1 MILSSILH
9 RESLTDSG
17 TINILWTPTDNSSFK
32 NFISD
37 CFVSVNFY
45 EFDHT
50 YFGFA
55 DIDVIV
61 CNNRITH
68 LEKCI
73 ELAKYLHCPLLIID
87 HDFRPSNITIDNN
100 PIPISS
106 VEQISL
112 NKGIQFSWKN
122 TSNKI
127 LSYDITKTTSKEEW
141 KDVIYSLIKSVS
153 IIK

>member
-9 RESLTDSG
+9 REYIIDND

-32 NFISD
+32 YFISE
-37 CFVSVNFY
+37 CFVNVNFY

-55 DIDVIV
+55 DIDVVI

-68 LEKCI
+68 LEKCT

-87 HDFRPSNITIDNN
+87 HDFRPSNITVDNN
-100 PIPISS
+100 IIPISS

-112 NKGIQFSWKN
+112 NKGIQLSWKN
-122 TSNKI
+122 TSSKI
-127 LSYDITKTTSKEEW
+127 LPYDITQTTSKEAW
-141 KDVIYSLIKSVS
+141 KDMIYSLIKSVS